1 MKPYYERS
9 GITIYHGDCAEVIE
23 SIGKVGLIVTDPP
36 FFLPAQVTASRTNW
50 PRTLS
55 DVAIMNSYFRET
67 FRALVGSLDRRGGF
81 YTFCDGTS
89 YPVFFSA
96 CYALFDRSMCLV
108 WDKGSGGLGAGWR
121 HSHELILHGVF
132 STTEYSQEF
141 RRNVLTVARVR
152 ERLVH
157 ASEKPVALLDQLLRA
172 HPSSVVLDAFCGS
185 GSTLVAAKNLGRTA
199 IGIEL
204 DERTCEIAANRLQ
217 QESLSLSMAEPL
229 SVDAIDPV
237 LGLVAEEHAREEL

>member
-1 MKPYYERS
+1 MTPYYEQS
-9 GITIYHGDCAEVIE
+9 GVSIFLGDCREVVE
-23 SIGKVGLIVTDPP
+23 SIGTVGLIVTDPP

-55 DVAIMNSYFRET
+55 DVAIMNSYFKDT
-67 FRALVGSLDRRGGF
+67 FKALVSALDRRGGF

-132 STTEYSQEF
+132 ATTEYTPEF
-141 RRNVLTVARVR
+141 RRNVLAVSRVR

-157 ASEKPVALLDQLLRA
+157 ASEKPVALIDQILRA

-185 GSTLVAAKNLGRTA
+185 GSTLVAAKRLGRQA

-204 DERTCEIAANRLQ
+204 DERTCEIAALRLQ
-217 QESLSLSMAEPL
+217 QEALPL
-229 SVDAIDPV
+229 
-237 LGLVAEEHAREEL
+237 ELAHD